1 MIKISSRFIFA
12 ALAAIVVLASSCAK
26 EIPVGQGSDPEIP
39 AAEGS
44 RVISVSFAPQ
54 TKTALGE
61 DGLTPEFVDGDE
73 IFLCTNPK
81 NQEEIKTE
89 NRTVSVN
96 KEGKAT
102 ISTNL
107 AGELTAIYPAK
118 GAEYFDKL
126 ERYDIGV
133 PQIQSGR
140 FADANICKATI
151 AAGGGIAQFKNQ
163 FALFVITPP
172 EGTQKLTIKSLPTI
186 GDDGQR
192 SGSAK
197 FVNNLASGDGM
208 YYVTVETPPA
218 EGKYYVALLNGAKL
232 SDLSFEAEFATDGTG
247 SIKGIPMKA
256 IEEAKAVN
264 ITASGTMYTINE
276 NNWHEYV
283 TIGGK
288 KWATENIGATDSDPY
303 GTYFMWGAVEKAYI
317 SLSDKTFTFGDKPS
331 SYDNSTWNTEKGF
344 VWDNCNFT
352 DGVYIKDS
360 NKAVFTKYTSNN
372 TYAKSGKA
380 DNKVVL
386 DLTDDAAYVNW
397 GGAWRMPTGGTDA
410 TADFTALANAC
421 KTYTSGTLTYSGKV
435 TEEPT
440 SKGIYY
446 YNVSGGKGVYLVA
459 DSNHKLFFPA
469 VGGGR
474 SDDNKLFNP
483 DYHGNYWSSTLCS
496 SNQNAYI
503 FRIEGELLNPQN
515 NFSRCHGRTI
525 RPVAD

>member
-1 MIKISSRFIFA
+1 MKRTYKLIHAVIATS
-12 ALAAIVVLASSCAK
+12 LAFTSC
-26 EIPVGQGSDPEIP
+26 SDELFTGVNGYSQS
-39 AAEGS
+39 EGS
-44 RVISVSFAPQ
+44 RTIAVSFGPQ
-54 TKTALGE
+54 TRTALGD
-61 DGLTPEFVDGDE
+61 DGLTPEFTGQDK

-81 NQEEIKTE
+81 NPDEVKTQIC
-89 NRTVSVN
+89 TVNVD
-96 KEGKAT
+96 KTGKAT

-133 PQIQSGR
+133 PQIQSGK
-140 FADANICKATI
+140 FADSNICKATI
-151 AAGGGIAQFKNQ
+151 AADESTAQFKNQ

-172 EGTQKLTIKSLPTI
+172 KGTQKLTIKSLPTI

-192 SGSAK
+192 SGDAK

-218 EGKYYVALLNGAKL
+218 DGKYYVALFDGAKL
-232 SDLSFEAEFATDGTG
+232 SDLSFEAEFSTAGTG

-256 IEEAKAVN
+256 IEKAKAVN
-264 ITASGTMYTINE
+264 SIASGTMYTINE

-303 GTYFMWGAVEKAYI
+303 GTYFMWGAVEKAYT
-317 SLSDKTFTFGDKPS
+317 SLSNKTFTFGDKPS
-331 SYDNSTWNTEKGF
+331 SYVNSTWNASKGF

-360 NKAVFTKYTSNN
+360 KMAVFTKYTSNN
-372 TYAKSGKA
+372 TYAKSGTA
-380 DNKVVL
+380 DNKTVL

-397 GGAWRMPTGGTDA
+397 GGAWRMPTGGIDA
-410 TADFTALANAC
+410 TADFTALTKAC
-421 KTYTSGTLTYSGKV
+421 KNYTSGTLTYTGKV

-446 YNVSGGKGVYLVA
+446 YNVSGSKGVYLVA

-469 VGGGR
+469 AGGGR
-474 SDDNKLFNP
+474 SEDNKLFNS
-483 DYHGNYWSSTLCS
+483 DNHGNYWSSTLCP

-503 FRIEGELLNPQN
+503 FRIEGDLLNPQN
-515 NFSRCHGRTI
+515 NFMRCHGRTI